1 MLCTPCKSC
10 WTCTWPSHTVRSHLS
25 YLPQPPLCRPLS
37 SLPVAA
43 ELTPQRCDAAVL
55 YLLSSLLA
63 GVGAHLAYC
72 KLLLKH
78 TSWSFS
84 PYGDLEMQSGE
95 DPRIAPAG
103 ATGAGGNGVDHSA
116 GASSDSAEKGEGE
129 AQPNF
134 DRIPA
139 VERMLLVFLYS
150 VASALV
156 GTQSVLMAKC
166 TSQIMRLQ
174 LSGESQWGSPFAI
187 YIVSVFALSAGFWM
201 TRLNRGLQLFPST
214 FIVPMMQAMWT
225 VLSILNGG
233 IFFKEFDN
241 FDRQRTTVFFS
252 GVLVV
257 LLSVLSMASGQADG
271 TDAGCSGESERD
283 MLLGGGIQRS
293 RSSSSGKPSSFM
305 FSLPCVPFLMS
316 AQAVDLGTE
325 DSDAHRWEAL
335 NRERLKAINR
345 SSASDDENATI
356 CTLNAHGQYGFP
368 GMHRRPANTDST
380 AGGAGGATT
389 AAKGSDGTASDN
401 GKGGGG
407 GMLSWAWRVV
417 ESPRRRTQPQDEVD
431 EVDAFFKAEGG
442 A

>member
-1 MLCTPCKSC
+1 M
-10 WTCTWPSHTVRSHLS
+10 W
-25 YLPQPPLCRPLS
+25 
-37 SLPVAA
+37 
-43 ELTPQRCDAAVL
+43 RCGDAAVL

-78 TSWSFS
+78 TSWSYS
-84 PYGDLEMQSGE
+84 PYGDLEMQSDE
-95 DPRIAPAG
+95 QPRVVAAAG
-103 ATGAGGNGVDHSA
+103 STGGGGNGADTSA
-116 GASSDSAEKGEGE
+116 GAPSESAEKGEGEGE

-241 FDRQRTTVFFS
+241 FDRQRTIVFFS

-257 LLSVLSMASGQADG
+257 LLSVLSLASGQAEG
-271 TDAGCSGESERD
+271 TDTGCSGESERD
-283 MLLGGGIQRS
+283 MLLGGGRTRS

-316 AQAVDLGTE
+316 AQAVDLGTG

-335 NRERLKAINR
+335 NRERLQAINR
-345 SSASDDENATI
+345 SSAGDDSATI

-368 GMHRRPANTDST
+368 GMHRRPANTDSSSSGTGGLTNT
-380 AGGAGGATT
+380 AKA
-389 AAKGSDGTASDN
+389 SDGSASDN

-417 ESPRRRTQPQDEVD
+417 ESPRRRTQPQEEVD

-442 A
+442 E

>member
-1 MLCTPCKSC
+1 MA
-10 WTCTWPSHTVRSHLS
+10 
-25 YLPQPPLCRPLS
+25 
-37 SLPVAA
+37 VA
-43 ELTPQRCDAAVL
+43 LTPRRDDATVL

-63 GVGAHLAYC
+63 GVGAHLAYR

-78 TSWSFS
+78 TSWSYS
-84 PYGDLEMQSGE
+84 PYGDLEMQSG
-95 DPRIAPAG
+95 DPPRTV
-103 ATGAGGNGVDHSA
+103 ATGPNGGRGKGGDAGT
-116 GASSDSAEKGEGE
+116 GAALDSADAGESEGLP
-129 AQPNF
+129 QPDF

-174 LSGESQWGSPFAI
+174 FSGESQWGSPFAM
-187 YIVSVFALSAGFWM
+187 YIILVFALSAGFWM
-201 TRLNRGLQLFPST
+201 TRLNRGLRLFPST

-233 IFFKEFDN
+233 IFFKEFEN
-241 FDRQRTTVFFS
+241 FDSQRTAVFFG

-257 LLSVLSMASGQADG
+257 LLSVLSLASGQADG
-271 TDAGCSGESERD
+271 GDTVGCSGDTERD
-283 MLLGGGIQRS
+283 TLLGGGRTRS
-293 RSSSSGKPSSFM
+293 KPSSSGTQPSSFM

-325 DSDAHRWEAL
+325 GSDAQRWEAL
-335 NRERLKAINR
+335 NRERREAIDR
-345 SSASDDENATI
+345 SAAGDDDGATL

-368 GMHRRPANTDST
+368 GRHRLSSNNDSSSGT
-380 AGGAGGATT
+380 GAGVATGTT
-389 AAKGSDGTASDN
+389 AKGKDGSAAAS
-401 GKGGGG
+401 GKDSGG

-417 ESPRRRTQPQDEVD
+417 ESPRRRPASEQSQPVD
-431 EVDAFFKAEGG
+431 DVDAFFIAEGG